1 VSYQPRFT
9 IGHSLVRTLE
19 EIAALREKILA
30 ATVQVAWIP
39 ALQKDSRVR
48 NTHGSTAI
56 EGNPLSLEQ
65 VRALEEGRELP
76 AVTERAKREVLNYF
90 AALRFV
96 ENNAKRSPLTH
107 GEVLRLHGIV
117 AGGGVMDQ
125 GTAGRYREMPVRVGR
140 YVAPPAGRV
149 WGLMAGLLEWWNEE
163 APKHSP
169 VLSSGIL
176 HYRFE
181 EIHPFADGNGRV
193 GRALALWE
201 LYRRGFDT
209 HHIFS
214 VDEFYWDDRPRYY
227 ASLEAVQRSGGDL
240 SAWLEYVAEGLHL
253 TMEKVWT
260 RVQRFEARS
269 GANKLVLRPRQE
281 QLLQMLR
288 DRKSMSP
295 QEIWD
300 ALGVTRQGALKLLNP
315 LLAAGMIRR
324 VGTRKSG
331 RYILPSSAGR
341 AEQR

>member
-1 VSYQPRFT
+1 
-9 IGHSLVRTLE
+9 LVRQLE
-19 EIAALREKILA
+19 AIAALREKILA

-48 NTHGSTAI
+48 NTHSSTAI
-56 EGNPLSLEQ
+56 EGNPLTLEQ

-76 AVTERAKREVLNYF
+76 AVTERARREVLNYF

-96 ENNAKRSPLTH
+96 EKNAKRSPLAH
-107 GEVLRLHGIV
+107 GEILRLHAIV
-117 AGGGVMDQ
+117 AGGVMDQ
-125 GTAGRYREMPVRVGR
+125 GTAGRYREVSVRVGS
-140 YVAPPAGRV
+140 YTPPAAGQV
-149 WGLMAGLLEWWNEE
+149 WRLMSELLDWWNEE
-163 APKHSP
+163 APKLSP
-169 VLSSGIL
+169 VLSSGML

-214 VDEFYWDDRPRYY
+214 VDEFYWEDRPRYY
-227 ASLEAVQRSGGDL
+227 ASLEAVQRRGGDL
-240 SAWLEYVAEGLHL
+240 TGWLEYVAEGLHL
-253 TMEKVWT
+253 TMENVWA

-269 GANKLVLRPRQE
+269 GRRKLVLRPKQE

-288 DRKSMSP
+288 DRKSMTP
-295 QEIWD
+295 QEIWG

-315 LLAAGMIRR
+315 LLAAGMIQRI
-324 VGTRKSG
+324 GTRKSG
-331 RYILPSSAGR
+331 RYILRG
-341 AEQR
+341 